1 MRKDIEECGA
11 EIYRKGF
18 PWGMVTNALHLTPER
33 YQRLLA
39 SGMHSMAISL
49 DGLEEDH
56 NWMRGY
62 ENSFRMVSQA
72 IDMLVATQNFVFDIV
87 TCVTHRN
94 YTKLDDIKEFL
105 ISKGVKRWRL
115 FSVFP
120 MGRAAILPERC

>member
-49 DGLEEDH
+49 DGLKKIIT
-56 NWMRGY
+56 GC
-62 ENSFRMVSQA
+62 
-72 IDMLVATQNFVFDIV
+72 VATRIVFAW
-87 TCVTHRN
+87 
-94 YTKLDDIKEFL
+94 FL
-105 ISKGVKRWRL
+105 K
-115 FSVFP
+115 P
-120 MGRAAILPERC
+120 

>member
-1 MRKDIEECGA
+1 MKWKEE
-11 EIYRKGF
+11 
-18 PWGMVTNALHLTPER
+18 TND
-33 YQRLLA
+33 QRLLA